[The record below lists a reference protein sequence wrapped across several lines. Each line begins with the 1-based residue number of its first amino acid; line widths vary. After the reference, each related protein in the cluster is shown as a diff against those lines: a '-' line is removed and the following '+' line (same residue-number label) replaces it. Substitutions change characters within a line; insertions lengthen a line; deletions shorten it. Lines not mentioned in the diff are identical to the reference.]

1 MNKECSTRRS
11 SRTKGKKWFPRRYL
25 LKTRR
30 LLSSLERSTVSDSC
44 SEEKRETDPKKLLA
58 KWTLANNYVRDRP
71 GLITI
76 DEDSDVSYC
85 LLCGS
90 TIRRTGSPSE
100 EEQVAEDGRKCGQA
114 GPRVTK
120 EVKLRCN
127 ICMGIMREETSTV
140 CGHIFCKPCIT
151 DAILLQR
158 KCPACRVKLSIQNIH
173 RIYLPRSTP

>member
-76 DEDSDVSYC
+76 DEDSDVEMFLIVYC
-85 LLCGS
+85 VAAP
-90 TIRRTGSPSE
+90 IRRTGSPSE
-100 EEQVAEDGRKCGQA
+100 EEQVAEDGRAHAYERGEA
-114 GPRVTK
+114 
-120 EVKLRCN
+120 EVQHLHGN
-127 ICMGIMREETSTV
+127 HEEETSTV

-151 DAILLQR
+151 DAILQR